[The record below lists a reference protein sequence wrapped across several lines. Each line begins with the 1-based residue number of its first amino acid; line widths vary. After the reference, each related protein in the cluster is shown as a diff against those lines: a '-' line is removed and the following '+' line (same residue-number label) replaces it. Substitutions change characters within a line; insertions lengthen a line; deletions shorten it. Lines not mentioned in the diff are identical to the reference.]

1 LLTGYSHKL
10 LAQMDRFRKY
20 RIFIDLKKRNQNG
33 TYEAKLRKYELEET
47 KKKLVETNSPVFKQ
61 TSIHKFFPQK
71 KKFESKFQTVY
82 HSNKSYSQ

>member
-1 LLTGYSHKL
+1 MLTGYCHKL

-20 RIFIDLKKRNQNG
+20 RIFIDLKKSNQNG

-71 KKFESKFQTVY
+71 KKFESKFKLLYTKKLE
-82 HSNKSYSQ
+82 NAL